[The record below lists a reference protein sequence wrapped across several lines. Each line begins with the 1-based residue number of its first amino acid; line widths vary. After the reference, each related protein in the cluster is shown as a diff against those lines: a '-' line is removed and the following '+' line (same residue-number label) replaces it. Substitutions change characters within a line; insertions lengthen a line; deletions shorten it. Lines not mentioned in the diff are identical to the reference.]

1 MENIIFNELRY
12 RGYLVD
18 VGVVDIRQRTK
29 DGTQLRKKLEID
41 FVANQ
46 GSKRYYLQSAF
57 ALPDQEKAEQE
68 RASLVSVNDSFK
80 KIILVKDVIN
90 IQRGED
96 GITTM
101 GVYDFLLKPNSL
113 EM

>member
-1 MENIIFNELRY
+1 MENVIYNELRC

-18 VGVVDIRQRTK
+18 VGVVDIRPRTK

-57 ALPDQEKAEQE
+57 ALPDEEKVKQEKA
-68 RASLVSVNDSFK
+68 SLVRVNDSFK
-80 KIILVKDVIN
+80 KIILVKDVMN
-90 IQRGED
+90 VRRDED

-101 GVYDFLLKPNSL
+101 SVYDFLLNKDSL
-113 EM
+113 DM